1 MCDLDQEGARAG
13 SWRVALES
21 TLSEKNSNRER
32 EKKIRGLMVKIMVK
46 NKHLSSL

>member
-32 EKKIRGLMVKIMVK
+32 K
-46 NKHLSSL
+46 

>member
-21 TLSEKNSNRER
+21 TLSEKNSNRE
-32 EKKIRGLMVKIMVK
+32 KKIRGLMVKITVK
-46 NKHLSSL
+46 NKHLLPL